1 MRREGGYWLMAA
13 IRPAGK
19 RDVWA
24 LPKGRIDE
32 GETGEETALREVG
45 EETGVQGRSL
55 GKLGDVRYWFHWEGE
70 RVFKVVSFFLLAYE
84 SGGLG
89 DIDGGVPARDRR
101 GRVAAARRRAATAHA
116 QGRARDGR
124 ARRGASRRARGS
136 RMIGARCRRT
146 P

>member
-1 MRREGGYWLMAA
+1 MRRAGEYWLMAA

-32 GETGEETALREVG
+32 GETGEQTALREVR
-45 EETGVQGRSL
+45 EETGAQGRSL

-84 SGGLG
+84 SGDLG
-89 DIDGGVPARDRR
+89 DIDDEFRHEIDEVEWLRLDDAQQLLTHKGEREMAERALARLAEQEEA
-101 GRVAAARRRAATAHA
+101 V
-116 QGRARDGR
+116 
-124 ARRGASRRARGS
+124 
-136 RMIGARCRRT
+136 
-146 P
+146 